1 MAIDNSADNA
11 TYPLR
16 PQPSL
21 DERDPLVLRRH
32 IDVLLDELITAGGQ
46 VPDMPPDLDLH
57 DHIGWLNE
65 ALTQAYHRLSGKES
79 HTRGCPVS
87 QGYVYRPG
95 PCNCGGAAR
104 RP

>member
-32 IDVLLDELITAGGQ
+32 IDVLLDELEIRFGDA
-46 VPDMPPDLDLH
+46 H
-57 DHIGWLNE
+57 
-65 ALTQAYHRLSGKES
+65 
-79 HTRGCPVS
+79 
-87 QGYVYRPG
+87 
-95 PCNCGGAAR
+95 
-104 RP
+104 